1 MTEAATRS
9 NAGRGSLAGWYT
21 PPLMNQVTFEDQQ
34 FQLTEYE
41 SVLDCLLRHGQAIPY
56 ACRAGLCQACLVKTV
71 NSQASAESQRWIKPE
86 LRALGYTLACQW
98 VPDADVSV
106 ALPDLN
112 DFSTTARIRERT
124 LLAPQVLCLRLEIPD
139 PGTMFACRPGQ
150 YLNLINP
157 QGVSRPYS
165 IANDYEHDGYIE
177 LHIAATTHGVL
188 SHWLFETATCGSV
201 VHLRGPAGECY
212 YREQELNATPL
223 LLAGTGTGLAPL
235 FGILQD
241 ALRKGHQARIDLFH
255 GAQDAGQLYLHTALQ
270 ELAQAH
276 PNLHYHPCV
285 RKGVCPPGVQCESIE
300 KALTASLDAK
310 TLSPAAAFLC
320 GAPDFVHSMRK
331 TLYLKGLRAQRIYSD
346 PFTERQVVTTQSG
359 GKT

>member
-1 MTEAATRS
+1 MTEACRVLQC
-9 NAGRGSLAGWYT
+9 GRGNLADCYT
-21 PPLMNQVTFEDQQ
+21 PPLMNQVTFKDQQ
-34 FQLTEYE
+34 FQLREYE

-98 VPDADVSV
+98 VPETNVGV
-106 ALPDLN
+106 ALPDLQ
-112 DFSTTARIRERT
+112 DFSTTARIHERS
-124 LLAPQVLCLRLEIPD
+124 LLTPQVLRLRLEIAD
-139 PGTMFACRPGQ
+139 PATMFASRPGQ
-150 YLNLINP
+150 YLNLSNP
-157 QGVSRPYS
+157 EGVSRPYS

-177 LHIAATTHGVL
+177 LHIAATRHGVL

-212 YREQELNATPL
+212 YREEELSGVPL

-255 GAQDAGQLYLHTALQ
+255 GARDKEQLYLGTELQ
-270 ELAQAH
+270 SLAQVH
-276 PNLHYHPCV
+276 HNFHYYPCV
-285 RKGVCPPGVQCESIE
+285 RQGVCPPGVQGENIE
-300 KALTASLDAK
+300 EVLTASLDAK

-320 GAPDFVHSMRK
+320 GAPDFVHGMRK

-346 PFTERQVVTTQSG
+346 PFTERQVVITQSG
-359 GKT
+359 DNT